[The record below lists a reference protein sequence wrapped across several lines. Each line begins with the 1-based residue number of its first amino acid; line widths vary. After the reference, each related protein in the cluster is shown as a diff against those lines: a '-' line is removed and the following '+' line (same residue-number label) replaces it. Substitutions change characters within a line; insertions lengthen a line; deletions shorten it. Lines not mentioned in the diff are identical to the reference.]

1 MNLFISKKAT
11 HIYRAIISLFLLA
24 VVIPTSWAD
33 EELASFC
40 FKPATSLAEAR
51 DSLQDLLLPREKVF
65 LRPEQRCMDVLTS
78 PNRVKLLEKF
88 LRLRYTLVVDETER
102 ESTALQNQH
111 CQLELKKTTNQQ
123 ATNSNVQ
130 LGLQNQVSAGASTL
144 ASTETS
150 QLLLGLGKPGV
161 LAIGTQALYVECRRG
176 ATGIYQLTFSLQ
188 ENGSSRITSEVS
200 TRANEMVNVGQVTKE
215 LNDKNKILGVPQ
227 TAVST
232 AIGNEETLYQLQVKN

>member
-1 MNLFISKKAT
+1 MILFISKKAI
-11 HIYRAIISLFLLA
+11 HIYRAIISFFLLVA
-24 VVIPTSWAD
+24 ATTSWAD
-33 EELASFC
+33 EELTSFC
-40 FKPATSLAEAR
+40 FKPSTNVADAR

-65 LRPEQRCMDVLTS
+65 LRPEQRCIDVLTS

-102 ESTALQNQH
+102 ENATLQNQH
-111 CQLELKKTTNQQ
+111 CQLELKKTTSQQ
-123 ATNSNVQ
+123 TASNNFQ
-130 LGLQNQVSAGASTL
+130 LGVQNQVSAGTATV

-161 LAIGTQALYVECRRG
+161 LAIGTQALYVECRKG
-176 ATGIYQLTFSLQ
+176 ASGIYQLTFSLQ
-188 ENGSSRITSEVS
+188 ENGTTRITSEVS
-200 TRANEMVNVGQVTKE
+200 AKANEPVNVGQVTKE

-232 AIGNEETLYQLQVKN
+232 SIGNEETLYQLQIKN